1 MHNCHNIFID
11 FHEICIFVRDICIFH
26 EIFEKDRKP
35 DSGFSKCDTIGR
47 SRARP

>member
-1 MHNCHNIFID
+1 MHYFQDIFTD
-11 FHEICIFVRDICIFH
+11 VHEMCTCFLEICIFH